1 MNIFNNNKKEK
12 EKKKKKVGMKP
23 FQSYWTHND
32 GLCFIE
38 TKEPSP
44 ARPKMRITT
53 NVTRQ

>member
-1 MNIFNNNKKEK
+1 MYIFNNKKK

-23 FQSYWTHND
+23 FQWTYWTHND

-38 TKEPSP
+38 IKEPSP
-44 ARPKMRITT
+44 ARPKMMITT